1 MPVNITPEKI
11 KEIAQDI
18 DCGMKCFY
26 HITTGDIESYPDEL
40 KGHAGFEEEMWEDSI
55 NRVENNYKEYIAFE
69 GMESHESFRL
79 IETFISNIADD
90 KTSLYF
96 KEAIN
101 RRKPFQQFKFC
112 LQEYAD
118 LQQQWYQFKN
128 EELIKWVD
136 DQLKAYNLKISG

>member
-26 HITTGDIESYPDEL
+26 HIASGDIVSYPDEL
-40 KGHAGFEEEMWEDSI
+40 KSHGGFDEEMWEDTI
-55 NRVENNYKEYIAFE
+55 DKVENNYKEYIAFE
-69 GMESHESFRL
+69 GIESHESFRL
-79 IETFISNIADD
+79 METFINNIADE
-90 KTSLYF
+90 KTSVYF
-96 KEAIN
+96 TESI
-101 RRKPFQQFKFC
+101 RRKKPFQQFKFC

-128 EELIKWVD
+128 EQLIKWVD
-136 DQLKAYNLKISG
+136 DQLEAYNFKISR